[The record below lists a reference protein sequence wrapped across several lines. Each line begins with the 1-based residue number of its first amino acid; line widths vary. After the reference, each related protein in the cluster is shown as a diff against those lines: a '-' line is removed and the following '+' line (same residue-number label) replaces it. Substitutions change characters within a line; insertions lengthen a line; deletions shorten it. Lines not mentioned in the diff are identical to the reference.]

1 VLLLVPD
8 NYLITYFQKSKFT
21 LIALWNSGWCNL
33 SVILGLQT
41 SQDARF
47 YTISAKF
54 DKPFSSEG
62 KTLVIQFSVKH
73 EQEID
78 CGGGYVK
85 LFASDLDQKSM
96 HGDTPYHIMFGPD
109 ICGYSTKKVHV
120 IFNYKGK
127 NLLTK
132 KEIRCKVDT

>member
-1 VLLLVPD
+1 MV
-8 NYLITYFQKSKFT
+8 
-21 LIALWNSGWCNL
+21 
-33 SVILGLQT
+33 
-41 SQDARF
+41 
-47 YTISAKF
+47 
-54 DKPFSSEG
+54 
-62 KTLVIQFSVKH
+62 QFSVKH

-132 KEIRCKVDT
+132 KEIRCKVGTCCWSDLLINVNYKFVRNNSPCSKGAIVVSRVC

>member
-1 VLLLVPD
+1 MFV
-8 NYLITYFQKSKFT
+8 
-21 LIALWNSGWCNL
+21 
-33 SVILGLQT
+33 LGLQT
-41 SQDARF
+41 TQDARF
-47 YTISAKF
+47 YAISAKF

-62 KTLVIQFSVKH
+62 KMLVIQFTVKH

-78 CGGGYVK
+78 CGGGYIK

-96 HGDTPYHIMFGPD
+96 HGETPYLIMFGPD

-132 KEIRCKVDT
+132 KEIRCKVSVCDILIN

>member
-1 VLLLVPD
+1 MVQCV
-8 NYLITYFQKSKFT
+8 
-21 LIALWNSGWCNL
+21 
-33 SVILGLQT
+33 VVGLQT

-47 YTISAKF
+47 YAISAKF
-54 DKPFSSEG
+54 DKPFSNEG
-62 KTLVIQFSVKH
+62 QTLVIQFSVKH

-85 LFASDLDQKSM
+85 VFSSDLDQKSM

-132 KEIRCKVDT
+132 KDIRCKVCRSKSKSNLTLV